1 MKCGRC
7 GKEHES
13 VWIRRTN
20 TAYVEEELNWVLE
33 CDECTE
39 ETEGFWKMMWE
50 EHGHG
55 YY

>member
-1 MKCGRC
+1 MKCEQC
-7 GKEHES
+7 EKEHES

-20 TAYVEEELNWVLE
+20 TAYVEEKLNWVLE
-33 CDECTE
+33 CDECYEQTE
-39 ETEGFWKMMWE
+39 EYWEMMWE